1 MPDVSELF
9 VSRASSIRDA
19 IACIDRTAN
28 GIALVVDGNRRL
40 IGTVTDGDVRRA
52 ILYGVALD
60 ATVGEL
66 LGKKSEFTPKTPT
79 TAPVGTPTL
88 ELLEIMKRHALEHIP
103 LIDEQGC
110 VADIALLK
118 DLALDR
124 RLPLRAL
131 VMAGGFGTRLK
142 PLTDDRPKSMLPV
155 GDRPLLE
162 VIVEQLEQAGI
173 RQINLATHYRADM
186 IESHFGDGRQF
197 NVDIQYV
204 NEGQP
209 LGTAGALGLLNG
221 SDGDEPILVINGD
234 IVTHVNFRS
243 MLDFHRAN
251 AADMTVAVR
260 PFEIKV
266 PYGVMSVSGVMVT
279 GVSEKPVIRTF
290 VNAGIYL
297 VNSDVRRVIANG
309 ERCDMTDIIGRLL
322 AANRR
327 VVSFPLR
334 EYWIDIGQ
342 ADDYARAVAD
352 AEEGKG

>member
-1 MPDVSELF
+1 M
-9 VSRASSIRDA
+9 
-19 IACIDRTAN
+19 T
-28 GIALVVDGNRRL
+28 
-40 IGTVTDGDVRRA
+40 
-52 ILYGVALD
+52 
-60 ATVGEL
+60 
-66 LGKKSEFTPKTPT
+66 
-79 TAPVGTPTL
+79 
-88 ELLEIMKRHALEHIP
+88 RHRLEHIP
-103 LIDEQGC
+103 LVDGDGR

-162 VIVEQLEQAGI
+162 MIVEQLEQAGI

-186 IESHFGDGRQF
+186 IERHFGDGRQF
-197 NVDIQYV
+197 NVEIQYV
-204 NEGQP
+204 NEGEP
-209 LGTAGALGLLNG
+209 LGTAGALGLLEG
-221 SDGDEPILVINGD
+221 PDSGEPILVINGD
-234 IVTHVNFRS
+234 IVTQVNFRA
-243 MLDFHRAN
+243 MLDFHRVH

-266 PYGVMSVSGVMVT
+266 PYGVIAVSDVMVT
-279 GVSEKPVIRTF
+279 GISEKPVIRSF

-309 ERCDMTDIIGRLL
+309 ERCDMTDIISRLL
-322 AANRR
+322 AAGRR

-342 ADDYARAVAD
+342 ADDYAQAVAD